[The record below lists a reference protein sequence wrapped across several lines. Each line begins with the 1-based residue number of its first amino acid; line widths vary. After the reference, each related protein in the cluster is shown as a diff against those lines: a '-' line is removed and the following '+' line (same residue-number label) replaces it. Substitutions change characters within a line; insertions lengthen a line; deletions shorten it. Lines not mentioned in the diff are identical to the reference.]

1 MMLTTSQI
9 KPITLE
15 SKVEIEDATLEVVAL
30 EKTNE
35 TLALL
40 KILDMAQ
47 QDIDAGRVHT
57 LDEVMNMFEQKRGKF
72 KNT

>member
-1 MMLTTSQI
+1 MLTTSQI
-9 KPITLE
+9 KPITIE

-57 LDEVMNMFEQKRGKF
+57 LVEVMNMLEQKRGKF